1 MNRKDGRCSP
11 ALEEIPTLHGRAFR
25 HEGQFVAEVLDRR
38 AAPSSVY
45 DRLAIEANRVVQR
58 QVGCISIHAKLQF
71 RWHDMNVLGR
81 EPGPGPSFHPETTIR
96 IKMPLL
102 PLDFTELLQD
112 RLQGRCLLQF
122 NNLTQSKHAR
132 KYRDPKIAQNGF
144 CECRDGPL

>member
-1 MNRKDGRCSP
+1 MNCKDGRYSP
-11 ALEEIPTLHGRAFR
+11 AFEEIPTLHGRAFR

-81 EPGPGPSFHPETTIR
+81 EPGPGPSLHPETTIR

-112 RLQGRCLLQF
+112 HLQGRCVSRF
-122 NNLTQSKHAR
+122 N
-132 KYRDPKIAQNGF
+132 
-144 CECRDGPL
+144 